1 MTNTHQTTTLTAFST
16 GNPGGWPEEL
26 LPLFERALTVEYA
39 SLTRSGAPV
48 TYPLTPYVGEG
59 GTTLDVSTGLTY
71 PAKAERARRNP
82 RVALLYS
89 DAVGSGLEEAPVA
102 LVQGL
107 ATVRDADLQANTDRY
122 VRLSMAK
129 LRAVYEGQ
137 PKFVLRSL
145 SWYFAR
151 IWIEVTPTRILW
163 WPAGRLEEPP
173 REWLAPAGTTAP
185 PSDPAP
191 PGRQPRAWSEHP
203 PEWSRAAELALR
215 ALPLRDLTF
224 VGADGSPVSVPARG
238 VAPEPGGFRLR
249 TARVPGARPEGPAS
263 LTFHTHDEGFTTQQN
278 RVFVG
283 RISEAEDGSVS
294 FGVERVLG
302 DWSIAGSKVATTFD
316 LLFRKRRRLRP
327 RLKAEA
333 ARRGQ
338 AVPKVRFPGEE
349 RLP

>member
-1 MTNTHQTTTLTAFST
+1 MTNTHQTTTSSALST
-16 GNPGGWPEEL
+16 ENSMGWPEEL

-39 SLTRSGAPV
+39 SLTRAGAPV
-48 TYPLTPYVGEG
+48 TYPLTPYVGED

-82 RVALLYS
+82 KVALLYS
-89 DAVGSGLEEAPVA
+89 DPVGSGLEEAPVA

-145 SWYFAR
+145 AWYFVR
-151 IWIEVTPTRILW
+151 IWMEVTPTRILW
-163 WPAGRLEEPP
+163 WPQGRLEEPP
-173 REWLAPAGTTAP
+173 REWVAPAGRAAP

-191 PGRQPRAWSEHP
+191 PGKQPAAWAERPSEWRP
-203 PEWSRAAELALR
+203 VAELALR
-215 ALPLRDLTF
+215 ELPLRDLTF
-224 VGADGSPVSVPARG
+224 VGADGFPVCVPVSK
-238 VAPEPGGFRLR
+238 VALESEGFRLR
-249 TARVPGARPEGPAS
+249 AARVPGTRPEGFAC
-263 LTFHTHDEGFTTQQN
+263 LTVHTHDAGFSSQQN

-283 RISEAEDGSVS
+283 RVSEAEDGSVM
-294 FGVERVLG
+294 FDVERVLG
-302 DWSIAGSKVATTFD
+302 DWSLAGGKLATTFD

-327 RLKAEA
+327 RLEAEA

-338 AVPKVRFPGEE
+338 VVPKVRFPGEE
-349 RLP
+349 RRP